1 MITKSSVLAI
11 THWSERQLRDYV
23 DVGIFPHPQ
32 RKRRQDGV
40 YPDNSKEYIR
50 IIQQMPR
57 DYNEIALEL
66 FLQGY
71 PVRPSI
77 LRDALVMHFQRRGQ
91 LQQHI
96 HTHTD
101 RKEWTPVKER
111 DALHRYVTRQLS
123 DGQID
128 TIEADVPMS
137 DKIEVTEAAFQWERG
152 VPGVRNKKGFGLP
165 SVDDQALAQR
175 VANADDEQLA
185 RARQTS
191 HALLL
196 QRRKDINTFFI
207 QVQDFSTPQEM
218 VGWFLDGHT
227 CPYHHTYI
235 QALRPLFL
243 AYALQPAS
251 DDELEGLID
260 FCQNVSKAYTPV
272 WLGMVQSKHY
282 ARP

>member
-11 THWSERQLRDYV
+11 THWGERQLRDYV

-57 DYNEIALEL
+57 DYHEIALEL

-71 PVRPSI
+71 SVGLSI

-96 HTHTD
+96 HAHTD
-101 RKEWTPVKER
+101 QKEWTPVKER
-111 DALHRYVTRQLS
+111 DALHRYVKRQLS
-123 DGQID
+123 DAKTD
-128 TIEADVPMS
+128 TINASMR
-137 DKIEVTEAAFQWERG
+137 IELTEAAFQWQHG
-152 VPGVRNKKGFGLP
+152 IPDTRNKRDYGLP
-165 SVDDQALAQR
+165 SIDDQALAQR
-175 VANADDEQLA
+175 IANANDEQLA
-185 RARQTS
+185 RARQMS
-191 HALLL
+191 NSLLL
-196 QRRKDINTFFI
+196 QRQRAINIFLT
-207 QVQDFSTPQEM
+207 QTQEYSTPQET

-251 DDELEGLID
+251 DDELDGLVD
-260 FCQNVSKAYTPV
+260 FCQNVDKAFIPV
-272 WLGMVQSKHY
+272 WSGMAQSKRY
-282 ARP
+282 AHP